1 MLLFVALVLSFLLLM
16 HKSIN
21 TTYEYF
27 VILINSADGD
37 IWDTIFSM
45 FLLL

>member
-1 MLLFVALVLSFLLLM
+1 MLLFVALLPSFLLLM
-16 HKSIN
+16 YKSID
-21 TTYEYF
+21 TTYEYL

-37 IWDTIFSM
+37 IWDMIFSM